1 MVLLAFTAIAL
12 FWSAQLGRR
21 AESEPKS
28 VTTGGVRP
36 DDDLLTAGRTVHVQ
50 RAIGGDLAV
59 AGSRV
64 EISGPVEGYVMAA
77 GGDVSVNDSV
87 ANDVWAAGATVS
99 LTGPVGD
106 NAWLAG
112 RTVVVRPEATVGGS
126 ANLAGQSIEV
136 LGPVK
141 RNLRVGAESVTLG
154 SEVAGSVE
162 VRAERVRV
170 LPGAVI
176 HGDLVVS
183 GPRPPEVATGARV
196 LGQTTYRSTERER
209 APVTGWLSWWLWS
222 FLAIFCL
229 GAAALAVSSRG
240 VERVAVRVWQR
251 PVNTAVAGIVG
262 LLLIP
267 LVAVLMAVTI
277 IGIPLAIVLLALY
290 GVIVVLSCVFVAY
303 RVGGWMFTWRPQT
316 RPYPQLA
323 AGALIVTVL
332 ATLPWIGWVVQGL
345 VLMLGSGA
353 LLLTWNDVRRPLT
366 V

>member
-1 MVLLAFTAIAL
+1 MRSFWTVMVLLAFAAVAL
-12 FWSAQLGRR
+12 FWSGWLDGRD
-21 AESEPKS
+21 ESEPRS
-28 VTTGGVRP
+28 VTTGGIRP
-36 DDDLLTAGRTVHVQ
+36 DDDLLTAGRTVQVK
-50 RAIGGDLAV
+50 RAIDGDLAV

-64 EISGPVEGYVMAA
+64 EVSGPVEGYVMAA
-77 GGDVSVNDSV
+77 GRDVSVNQPV
-87 ANDVWAAGATVS
+87 ANDVWAAGARVF
-99 LTGPVGD
+99 LAGPVGD

-112 RTVVVRPEATVGGS
+112 RTVVVGPEATVSGD
-126 ANLAGQSIEV
+126 
-136 LGPVK
+136 
-141 RNLRVGAESVTLG
+141 LRVGAADVTLG
-154 SEVAGSVE
+154 SEVSGSVAA
-162 VRAERVRV
+162 RAERVRV

-183 GPRPPEVATGARV
+183 GPRPPEVAAGAQVR
-196 LGQTTYRSTERER
+196 GQTRYRSTGTERSR
-209 APVTGWLSWWLWS
+209 LAGWLSWWLWS

-229 GAAALAVSSRG
+229 GAAALAVSPRD

-251 PVNTAVAGIVG
+251 PVNTAVAGILG

-323 AGALIVTVL
+323 IGALSVTVL

-353 LLLTWNDVRRPLT
+353 LLLTWKDTRRPLT